1 MSPSVYAVAT
11 MDTKGQELAFV
22 AERLRTAG
30 VPAATVDVGTLAA
43 PSVPPD
49 IARTTVIERHPQE
62 SVRRAL
68 SHPVDRGQAISA
80 MSQAL
85 EKFLL
90 EEFEA
95 GRVAGV
101 IGIGGSGGTALVT
114 PAMRALPIGLPK
126 LMVSTVASGN
136 TAPYVGCSD
145 ITLMYS
151 VVDVAGLNS
160 VSRRILA
167 NAAHA
172 MAGMVKNS
180 LEAEA
185 ERPALGLTMFG
196 VTTPCVTAVR
206 QALEAR
212 GYDCLV
218 FHATG
223 AGGQAMEK
231 LVEAGLIGGVLD
243 ITTTEVA
250 DYLVGGVFPCGADR
264 FESILKARV
273 PYVLSTGALDMVNF
287 GAMTTVPEPFRN
299 RKLHVHNAQV
309 TLMRTTPEENRS
321 FARWIA
327 SKLNRSVAPL
337 VVLIPE
343 RGVSALDAPGQPFHD
358 PEADAALFSELERLV
373 EQTEGRQVRRLPHH
387 INDPEFAQALVKAFL
402 ALMGKV
408 VVTVRIEN
416 LEDLFDAEKGLISP
430 DAVRSVEVHDALVD
444 TGATGLLLPKSLIAS
459 LGLRPLRI
467 RQARGLGGTVP
478 MPTYRAVR
486 LTIQGRDCA
495 IDVGEIGDEFPV
507 LIGQVPLE
515 LLDWVVD
522 PNGQRLIGNPEH
534 GGEQIMEVF

>member
-1 MSPSVYAVAT
+1 MTRSVYAVAT
-11 MDTKGQELAFV
+11 MDTKGQELAFL
-22 AERLRTAG
+22 AERLRAAG
-30 VPAATVDVGTLAA
+30 VPVATVDVGTLAA
-43 PSVPPD
+43 PSVPAD
-49 IARTTVIERHPQE
+49 FARTTVIERHPEE
-62 SVRRAL
+62 SVRQAL
-68 SHPVDRGQAISA
+68 FQVTDRGQAISA

-90 EEFEA
+90 EEYA
-95 GRVAGV
+95 SGRVAGV
-101 IGIGGSGGTALVT
+101 VGIGGSGGTALVT

-160 VSRRILA
+160 VSRRILG

-180 LEAEA
+180 LQVEV
-185 ERPALGLTMFG
+185 ERPTLGLTMFG

-250 DYLVGGVFPCGADR
+250 DHLVGGVFPCGADR
-264 FESILKARV
+264 FEPILKARI

-287 GAMTTVPEPFRN
+287 GAMATVPEPFRN
-299 RKLHVHNAQV
+299 RNLHVHNAQV
-309 TLMRTTPEENRS
+309 TLMRTTPEENRT

-327 SKLNRSVAPL
+327 SKLNRSVAPV

-343 RGVSALDAPGQPFHD
+343 RGVSALDAEGQPFFD
-358 PEADAALFSELERLV
+358 PAADRVLCDELEAALDS
-373 EQTEGRQVRRLPHH
+373 TGRR
-387 INDPEFAQALVKAFL
+387 
-402 ALMGKV
+402 
-408 VVTVRIEN
+408 
-416 LEDLFDAEKGLISP
+416 
-430 DAVRSVEVHDALVD
+430 
-444 TGATGLLLPKSLIAS
+444 
-459 LGLRPLRI
+459 
-467 RQARGLGGTVP
+467 
-478 MPTYRAVR
+478 
-486 LTIQGRDCA
+486 
-495 IDVGEIGDEFPV
+495 
-507 LIGQVPLE
+507 
-515 LLDWVVD
+515 
-522 PNGQRLIGNPEH
+522 
-534 GGEQIMEVF
+534 